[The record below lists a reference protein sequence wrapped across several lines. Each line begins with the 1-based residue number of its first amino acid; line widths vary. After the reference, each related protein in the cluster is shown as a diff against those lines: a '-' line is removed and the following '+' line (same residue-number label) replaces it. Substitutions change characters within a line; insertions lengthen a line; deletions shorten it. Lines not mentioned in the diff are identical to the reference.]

1 MAYNI
6 PFSVVNSV
14 LDDYPPPP
22 GLCKQHPRAY
32 NLPLPPP
39 PGLYKEQNVN
49 QTIVNSDMEQIVHKY
64 KSFEPKSNVVNPLTL
79 SEIKFKLEYELV
91 TAKQKIIEIEFNLN
105 KITELIN
112 SEKTLKASQEVNKF
126 PTAEFISEIYKLF
139 SKESPLQLSN
149 IPHKLPAN
157 VLPPKGHTGLF
168 SNWLEQV
175 PGLKKETITKNSKQL
190 YMYYLESNQIK
201 TLLYSNKEN
210 IRMCWQKKRGKP
222 CNNFNEKGQC
232 KYCK

>member
-1 MAYNI
+1 MAFNI
-6 PFSVVNSV
+6 PFSVVSSV
-14 LDDYPPPP
+14 LDDYPPP
-22 GLCKQHPRAY
+22 GLCKQLPRTY
-32 NLPLPPP
+32 NVPLPP

-49 QTIVNSDMEQIVHKY
+49 QIIANSDMEQIVHKY
-64 KSFEPKSNVVNPLTL
+64 KSFEPKSNNVNPLTL
-79 SEIKFKLEYELV
+79 PEIKFKLECDLV
-91 TAKQKIIEIEFNLN
+91 TAKQKIIEIEFNLS

-112 SEKTLKASQEVNKF
+112 SDKIIKENQELNKF

-139 SKESPLQLSN
+139 SKESPIQLSN

-175 PGLKKETITKNSKQL
+175 PGLKKEVITKNSKQL
-190 YMYYLESNQIK
+190 YIYYLESNQIK
-201 TLLYSNKEN
+201 TLLYSNNNVK
-210 IRMCWQKKRGKP
+210 MCWQKKRGKP

-232 KYCK
+232 KFCK